1 MRRSGCN
8 ATSSGSAS
16 PPGIGGYHQCRN
28 RTVASL
34 RQLDVVAGIADV
46 WLMQNRITVA
56 GHALIQAAAE
66 QHITAEQQP
75 QG

>member
-1 MRRSGCN
+1 
-8 ATSSGSAS
+8 
-16 PPGIGGYHQCRN
+16 
-28 RTVASL
+28 VASL
-34 RQLDVVAGIADV
+34 RQRDVVAGIARE
-46 WLMQNRITVA
+46 WFMQNRITVA